1 MRRLILAAI
10 LPGLLVACAPKAEVD
25 ELTAKVDAL
34 EKRVKDLE
42 DRPAAA
48 AGSTAAAGPTAQ
60 DEEAAMKLYN
70 EVNNLVTEG
79 KIDEAKAKTDELLK
93 SFGRTR
99 IASRAI
105 RIKQELDVIG
115 KTVGNPAIEKWY
127 VGSAANG
134 DVQSGTTLLVFWEVW
149 CPHCRRE
156 VPEIQKTYEKYKGRL
171 DVVGLTKITK
181 SATDEK
187 VEEFIKEQG
196 LTYPVAKEDGSATQD
211 FAVSGVP
218 AAAIVKDGKI
228 VWRGHPGRL
237 NDEMLESYL

>member
-1 MRRLILAAI
+1 MRRLVLAAL
-10 LPGLLVACAPKAEVD
+10 LPGLFIACAPKAEVD
-25 ELTAKVDAL
+25 ELTARVEAL
-34 EKRVKDLE
+34 EKRLE
-42 DRPAAA
+42 DVESRPVAS
-48 AGSTAAAGPTAQ
+48 GSAAAAGPTAA

-70 EVNNLVTEG
+70 EINTLVAEN
-79 KIDEAKAKTDELLK
+79 KNEEALAKTDELLK
-93 SFGRTR
+93 NFGRTR

-105 RIKQELDVIG
+105 RIKQELAVVG
-115 KTVGNPAIEKWY
+115 KTVGNPKIEKWY
-127 VGSAANG
+127 NGSAADA

-218 AAAIVKDGKI
+218 AAAIVKDGKV
-228 VWRGHPGRL
+228 VWRGHPGRI
-237 NDEMLESYL
+237 NDEMIESYL